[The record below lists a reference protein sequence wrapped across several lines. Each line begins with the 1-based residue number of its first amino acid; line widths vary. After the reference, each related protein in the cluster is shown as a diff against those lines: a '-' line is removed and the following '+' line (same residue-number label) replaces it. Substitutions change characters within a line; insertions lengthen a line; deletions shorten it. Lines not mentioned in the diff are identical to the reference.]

1 MLRSWLMGQG
11 GLARES
17 IRALLSI
24 FSVFV
29 RKQRSFLHRFRFRS
43 FFLSRF
49 LSSSVAGHGVVVPRA
64 MADLTMARSLTG
76 AASATRGRFPR
87 DEAASAMFVFSE
99 GGGVIRRRGLS
110 RKMVR

>member
-1 MLRSWLMGQG
+1 MLCFRPFLSLC
-11 GLARES
+11 ES
-17 IRALLSI
+17 KEASCIG
-24 FSVFV
+24 FV
-29 RKQRSFLHRFRFRS
+29 SHR

-49 LSSSVAGHGVVVPRA
+49 LSSSVAGHGVVLPRA

-87 DEAASAMFVFSE
+87 DEAASAMFAFSE
-99 GGGVIRRRGLS
+99 GGGVIRRRGRP